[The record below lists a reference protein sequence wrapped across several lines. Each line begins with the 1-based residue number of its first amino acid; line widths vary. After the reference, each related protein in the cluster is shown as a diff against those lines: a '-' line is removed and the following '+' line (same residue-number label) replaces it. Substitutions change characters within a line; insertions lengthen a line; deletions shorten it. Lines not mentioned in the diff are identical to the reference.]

1 MPKST
6 ILFILSLT
14 AGADKFTCLLISL
27 IVILLFFSN
36 IFSIFHLLS
45 HSLILPHLLNNLTT
59 STFELVFIIYYNMC
73 IIN

>member
-36 IFSIFHLLS
+36 IFSIFS
-45 HSLILPHLLNNLTT
+45 FIKSFTYFT
-59 STFELVFIIYYNMC
+59 SFIK
-73 IIN
+73 